1 MKLSPSASKWAA
13 IAIIC
18 AGVIS
23 NLQADTAKVIRLKG
37 AAQYSSGNKVWRPL
51 HVGDVLKPGTVIQT
65 ASESTVD
72 IVLGNE
78 DETPAATPII
88 RRFNYTSQDAQQ
100 NIVRLRENTVL
111 ALDKVNFEQTG
122 ADVVTDIQLDLRSGR
137 IFGNVKKLYAASRFE
152 VKLPNGVAGIRG
164 TLFDL
169 SANGILTVFFGSVV
183 ISYYDN
189 NNILVTKTVN
199 AGWTLDL
206 SNGNLTQLLAGA
218 HGDDDLPPG
227 ETPPP
232 TYITVDHT
240 VTPISPILPGD
251 FHITQ
256 TPPQQP

>member
-1 MKLSPSASKWAA
+1 MKLSPSASKWVA

-23 NLQADTAKVIRLKG
+23 NLQANSAKVVRLKG
-37 AAQYSSGNKVWRPL
+37 AARYSTGNNIWLTL
-51 HVGDVLKPGTVIQT
+51 HQGDVLKPGTVIQT

-72 IVLGNE
+72 VILGSENE
-78 DETPAATPII
+78 IATPTPVI
-88 RRFNYTSQDAQQ
+88 RRFNYTSEDAQQ

-137 IFGNVKKLYAASRFE
+137 IFGNVKKLSAASRFE

-164 TLFDL
+164 TVFDL
-169 SANGILTVFFGSVV
+169 SANGLLTVFFGSVV
-183 ISYYDN
+183 ISYYDSTN
-189 NNILVTKTVN
+189 TLVTKTVN
-199 AGWTLDL
+199 AGWVLDL
-206 SNGNLTQLLAGA
+206 SNGNLSPLPAGS
-218 HGDDDLPPG
+218 HGDSDLPPG
-227 ETPPP
+227 PTPPP

-251 FHITQ
+251 FRI
-256 TPPQQP
+256 TPPPQN